1 MKKEDIYNNDFHELT
16 TIIVKSVTNS
26 RELLEC
32 ERDVLDKWLKTSKKN
47 RETYNNIN
55 CEDKLKELLDSL
67 DQQFAIRQ
75 LAGVKRRIKRRER
88 MKLIK
93 ELFTYGSAAA
103 AIFIVVMLFRPI
115 VNEFIDSSYAL
126 KERESLDKSKVIL
139 VDRDGSSVALEQ
151 SVVDFSDIRL
161 ENSGLKVGDIK
172 SVQENISSQVSKL
185 EPVENKRVIV
195 PKGREIV
202 VVLPDGSSVWLGA
215 NSTLIFPDRFKDN
228 LREVTVEGEAI
239 FTVVKDMSAPFIV
252 KSKFLET
259 TVYGTEFMVKSY
271 ANSSLGAVS
280 LLSGVVEVKNIAGD
294 IKRLKPGE
302 RASAYEGDDSII
314 TDLINI
320 ENIRSVS
327 QGMFV
332 FWGEKISDIIPMLSN
347 WYDYKIECDSKSQEM
362 VFYIRANKGDSLEH
376 IMELLVQTNTI
387 KYKIDKKERSVR
399 IWASEIK

>member
-1 MKKEDIYNNDFHELT
+1 MRKEDIYNRDFLELT
-16 TIIVKSVTNS
+16 TIIVKSVTS
-26 RELLEC
+26 PGELLEA
-32 ERDVLDKWLKTSKKN
+32 ERDVLDKWLNASSKN
-47 RETYNNIN
+47 RDTYNNIN
-55 CEDKLKELLDSL
+55 CEEQLKELLESL
-67 DQQFAIRQ
+67 DQQFAKRQ

-88 MKLIK
+88 IRFVK
-93 ELFTYGSAAA
+93 EVFTYGSAAA
-103 AIFIVVMLFRPI
+103 AIFIVIMLFRPI
-115 VNEFIDSSYAL
+115 VKEFIDSSYAL

-151 SVVDFSDIRL
+151 SVVDFSGMRV
-161 ENSGLKVGDIK
+161 EKSGLDHRDEKHI
-172 SVQENISSQVSKL
+172 QEKISGQVSKL
-185 EPVENKRVIV
+185 ESVENKRVIV

-202 VVLPDGSSVWLGA
+202 IVLPDGSSVWLGA

-239 FTVVKDMSAPFIV
+239 FTVVKDLSAPFIV

-302 RASAYEGDDSII
+302 RAYVYEGDDLIT

-362 VFYIRANKGDSLEH
+362 IFYIRANKGDSLEQ
-376 IMELLVQTNTI
+376 IMELLVQTNAI
-387 KYKIDKKERSVR
+387 KYKIDKRERSVR
-399 IWASEIK
+399 IWAN

>member
-1 MKKEDIYNNDFHELT
+1 MRKEDIYNRDFLELT
-16 TIIVKSVTNS
+16 TIIVKSVTS
-26 RELLEC
+26 PGELLEA
-32 ERDVLDKWLKTSKKN
+32 ERDVLDKWLNASSKN
-47 RETYNNIN
+47 RDTYNNIN
-55 CEDKLKELLDSL
+55 CEEQLKELLESL
-67 DQQFAIRQ
+67 DQQFAKRQ

-88 MKLIK
+88 IRFVK
-93 ELFTYGSAAA
+93 EVFTYGSAAA
-103 AIFIVVMLFRPI
+103 AIFIVIMLFRPI
-115 VNEFIDSSYAL
+115 VKEFIDSSYAL

-151 SVVDFSDIRL
+151 SVVDFSGMRV
-161 ENSGLKVGDIK
+161 EKSGLDHRDEKHI
-172 SVQENISSQVSKL
+172 QEKISGQVSKL
-185 EPVENKRVIV
+185 ESVENKRVIV

-202 VVLPDGSSVWLGA
+202 IFLPDGSSVWLGA

-239 FTVVKDMSAPFIV
+239 FTVVKDLSAPFIV

-302 RASAYEGDDSII
+302 RASVYEGDDLIT

-362 VFYIRANKGDSLEH
+362 IFYIRANKGDSLEQ
-376 IMELLVQTNTI
+376 IMELLVQTNAI
-387 KYKIDKKERSVR
+387 KYKIDKRERSVR
-399 IWASEIK
+399 IWAN

>member
-1 MKKEDIYNNDFHELT
+1 MRKEDIYNRDFLELT
-16 TIIVKSVTNS
+16 TIIVKSVTS
-26 RELLEC
+26 PGELLEA
-32 ERDVLDKWLKTSKKN
+32 ERDVLDKWLNASSKN
-47 RETYNNIN
+47 RDTYNNIN
-55 CEDKLKELLDSL
+55 CEEQLKELLESL
-67 DQQFAIRQ
+67 DQQFAKRQ

-88 MKLIK
+88 IRFVK
-93 ELFTYGSAAA
+93 EIFTYGSAAA
-103 AIFIVVMLFRPI
+103 AIFIVIMLFRPI
-115 VNEFIDSSYAL
+115 VKEFIDSSYAL

-151 SVVDFSDIRL
+151 SVVDFSGMRV
-161 ENSGLKVGDIK
+161 EKSGLDHRDEKHI
-172 SVQENISSQVSKL
+172 QEKISGQVSKL
-185 EPVENKRVIV
+185 ESVENKRVIV

-202 VVLPDGSSVWLGA
+202 IVLPDGSSVWLGA

-239 FTVVKDMSAPFIV
+239 FTVVKDLSAPFIV

-302 RASAYEGDDSII
+302 RASVYEGDDLIT

-362 VFYIRANKGDSLEH
+362 IFYIRANKGDSLEQ
-376 IMELLVQTNTI
+376 IMELLVQTNAI
-387 KYKIDKKERSVR
+387 KYKIDKRERSVR
-399 IWASEIK
+399 IWAN

>member
-1 MKKEDIYNNDFHELT
+1 MRKEDIYNRDFLELT
-16 TIIVKSVTNS
+16 TIIVKSVTS
-26 RELLEC
+26 PGELLEA
-32 ERDVLDKWLKTSKKN
+32 ERDVLDKWLNASSKN
-47 RETYNNIN
+47 RDTYNNIN
-55 CEDKLKELLDSL
+55 CEEQLKELLESL
-67 DQQFAIRQ
+67 DQQFAKRQ

-88 MKLIK
+88 IRFVK
-93 ELFTYGSAAA
+93 EVFTYGSAAA
-103 AIFIVVMLFRPI
+103 AIFIVIMLFRPI
-115 VNEFIDSSYAL
+115 VKEFIDSSYAL

-151 SVVDFSDIRL
+151 SVVDFSGMRV
-161 ENSGLKVGDIK
+161 EKSGLDHRDEKHI
-172 SVQENISSQVSKL
+172 QEKISGQVSKL
-185 EPVENKRVIV
+185 ESVENKRVIV

-202 VVLPDGSSVWLGA
+202 IVLPDGSSVWLGA

-239 FTVVKDMSAPFIV
+239 FTVVKDLSAPFIV

-302 RASAYEGDDSII
+302 RASVYEGDDLIT

-362 VFYIRANKGDSLEH
+362 IFYIRANKGDSLEQ
-376 IMELLVQTNTI
+376 IMELLVQTNAI
-387 KYKIDKKERSVR
+387 KYKIDKRERSVR
-399 IWASEIK
+399 IWAN

>member
-1 MKKEDIYNNDFHELT
+1 MRKEDIYNRDFLELT
-16 TIIVKSVTNS
+16 TIIVKSVTS
-26 RELLEC
+26 PGELLEA
-32 ERDVLDKWLKTSKKN
+32 ERDVLDKWLNASSKN
-47 RETYNNIN
+47 RDTYNNIN
-55 CEDKLKELLDSL
+55 CEEQLKELLESL
-67 DQQFAIRQ
+67 DQQFAKRQ

-88 MKLIK
+88 IRFVK
-93 ELFTYGSAAA
+93 EVFTYGSAAA
-103 AIFIVVMLFRPI
+103 AIFIVIMLFRPI
-115 VNEFIDSSYAL
+115 VKEFIDSSYAL

-151 SVVDFSDIRL
+151 SVVDFSGMRV
-161 ENSGLKVGDIK
+161 EKSGLDHRDEKHI
-172 SVQENISSQVSKL
+172 QEKISGQVSKL
-185 EPVENKRVIV
+185 ESVENKRVIV

-202 VVLPDGSSVWLGA
+202 IVLPDGSSVWLGA

-239 FTVVKDMSAPFIV
+239 FTVVKDLSAPFIV

-302 RASAYEGDDSII
+302 RASVYEGDDLIT

-347 WYDYKIECDSKSQEM
+347 WYDYKIECDSKSKEM
-362 VFYIRANKGDSLEH
+362 IFYIRANKGDSLEQ
-376 IMELLVQTNTI
+376 IMELLVQTNAI
-387 KYKIDKKERSVR
+387 KYKIDKRERSVR
-399 IWASEIK
+399 IWAN

>member
-1 MKKEDIYNNDFHELT
+1 MRKEDIYNRDFLELT
-16 TIIVKSVTNS
+16 TIIVKSVTS
-26 RELLEC
+26 PGELLEA
-32 ERDVLDKWLKTSKKN
+32 ERDVLDKWLNASSKN
-47 RETYNNIN
+47 RDTYNNIN
-55 CEDKLKELLDSL
+55 CEEQLKELLESL
-67 DQQFAIRQ
+67 DQQFAKRQ

-88 MKLIK
+88 IRFIK
-93 ELFTYGSAAA
+93 EVFTYGSAAA
-103 AIFIVVMLFRPI
+103 AIFIVIMLFRPI
-115 VNEFIDSSYAL
+115 VKEFIDSSYAL

-151 SVVDFSDIRL
+151 SVVDFSDMRV
-161 ENSGLKVGDIK
+161 EKSGLDHRDEKHI
-172 SVQENISSQVSKL
+172 QEKISGQVSKL
-185 EPVENKRVIV
+185 ESVENKRVIV

-202 VVLPDGSSVWLGA
+202 IVLPDGSSVWLGA

-239 FTVVKDMSAPFIV
+239 FTVVKDLSAPFIV

-302 RASAYEGDDSII
+302 RASVYEGDDLIT

-362 VFYIRANKGDSLEH
+362 IFYIRANKGDSLEQ
-376 IMELLVQTNTI
+376 IMELLVQTNAI
-387 KYKIDKKERSVR
+387 KYKIDKRERSVR
-399 IWASEIK
+399 IWAN